1 MKRAAAIAVSLTT
14 CAAFAAPV
22 IDTSPLTFV
31 GTVPVAAPVV
41 DTPPLT
47 FAGAAPATAPVV
59 DTAPLTFLGS
69 RPVAAPVVDTS
80 PLTFLGSPSSDLP
93 RSIGTTEVM
102 TAPLVWTGTARTAV
116 GRVDVRTDA
125 LVWMDRPRPRLSHD
139 VVTAP
144 LAWSGPAHPPL
155 TRIEAVTEPLAWK
168 AGVPSPAATTPGL
181 EIVDVPTGPRESRYL
196 ALDNASVEYD
206 RGLTL
211 RYRGL
216 PESNGYGALFYM
228 GQQPPRLAAW
238 FYTLKSKP
246 DGEWVRSSLP
256 SYTGDWKACIGF
268 LPQVTTNS
276 PDLDRYEDC
285 LDFVV
290 AGPGSIGARPTLEL
304 PPDGIRAGKDAVIRY
319 GGMPPANCEVGIYS
333 PAGTLVTRHFTNRAE
348 TGTWTLRVAQPGPY
362 ELRIKYLGDAVR
374 ARMPLEVSP

>member
-1 MKRAAAIAVSLTT
+1 MKCAAAIAVSLTT

-22 IDTSPLTFV
+22 VDTSPLTFM
-31 GTVPVAAPVV
+31 GTAPVAAPVV

-47 FAGAAPATAPVV
+47 FVGTARVTAPVV

-69 RPVAAPVVDTS
+69 TLPDPPRDT
-80 PLTFLGSPSSDLP
+80 
-93 RSIGTTEVM
+93 RTTEVM
-102 TAPLVWTGTARTAV
+102 TAPLVWTGAARTAV
-116 GRVDVRTDA
+116 GRIDVRTEA
-125 LVWMDRPRPRLSHD
+125 
-139 VVTAP
+139 
-144 LAWSGPAHPPL
+144 LAWVGQPATPPL
-155 TRIEAVTEPLAWK
+155 RIERVTETLTWRGHAQAPIPRIETVTEPLVFVRATT
-168 AGVPSPAATTPGL
+168 ATPSATPGL
-181 EIVDVPTGPRESRYL
+181 EILDVPTGPRESRYL

-206 RGLTL
+206 QGLTL

-228 GQQPPRLAAW
+228 GQEPPRLAAW

-246 DGEWVRSSLP
+246 DGEWIRTSLP

-268 LPQVTTNS
+268 PPQVTTNS
-276 PDLDRYEDC
+276 PDLARYEDC

-304 PPDGIRAGKDAVIRY
+304 PPDGIRAGRDAVIRY

-333 PAGTLVTRHFTNRAE
+333 TAGTLVTRHFTNRAAS
-348 TGTWTLRVAQPGPY
+348 GAWTLRVAQPGPY

-374 ARMPLEVSP
+374 ARMPLEVTP

>member
-1 MKRAAAIAVSLTT
+1 MRCGVLAVAAGTCPAAQAADLPVLIDGPALSYRSATTGLLHLEGPALSYRAAT
-14 CAAFAAPV
+14 
-22 IDTSPLTFV
+22 DGPLTLEGPMLSYR
-31 GTVPVAAPVV
+31 GTATGILTIDGPA
-41 DTPPLT
+41 LT
-47 FAGAAPATAPVV
+47 FRAT
-59 DTAPLTFLGS
+59 TGGPLK
-69 RPVAAPVVDTS
+69 
-80 PLTFLGSPSSDLP
+80 
-93 RSIGTTEVM
+93 IE
-102 TAPLVWTGTARTAV
+102 
-116 GRVDVRTDA
+116 
-125 LVWMDRPRPRLSHD
+125 
-139 VVTAP
+139 
-144 LAWSGPAHPPL
+144 GPAL
-155 TRIEAVTEPLAWK
+155 SYRAVTEGPMVIEGPPLSYRASVEAWLTIEGP
-168 AGVPSPAATTPGL
+168 AMSYRASSDGPVTIDGPLLSYRAADATPSATPGL
-181 EIVDVPTGPRESRYL
+181 EILDVPTGPRESRYL
-196 ALDNASVEYD
+196 TLDNASVEYD
-206 RGLTL
+206 QGLTL

-246 DGEWVRSSLP
+246 EGEWVRSSLP

-268 LPQVTTNS
+268 PPQVTTNS

-333 PAGTLVTRHFTNRAE
+333 ASGTLVTRHFTNRAAS
-348 TGTWTLRVAQPGPY
+348 GTWTLRLAQPGSY